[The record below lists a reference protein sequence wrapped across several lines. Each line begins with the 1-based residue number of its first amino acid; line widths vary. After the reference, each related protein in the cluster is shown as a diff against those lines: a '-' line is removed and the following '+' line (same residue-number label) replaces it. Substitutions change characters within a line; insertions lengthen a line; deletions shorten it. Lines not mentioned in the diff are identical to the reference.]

1 MTALRNPLFRR
12 LLAGDAVSS
21 FGSSAL
27 YLSLGIW
34 AKDLTGSDSA
44 AGLVFLCLALPGLFS
59 PLYGHA
65 VDRVRRKPLLIAM
78 NAATALIV
86 LPLTLIDSAAEL
98 WILYAV
104 ALAYGVAFSVP
115 AYGALLKDIL
125 PSAEAASARA
135 ALITVRQGVRI
146 ASPIVGAAVYQ
157 GFGGGTLAV
166 VTAATIVTGTS
177 FLLSIKVV
185 ESESEPEPAGRPFLS
200 AVTAGFRYLWSVPLL
215 LRLTL
220 AETIFMA
227 TAGLMDTAVFAA
239 IDRGLGQPAAFFGV
253 LTTIQGAGS
262 VVGGALAGLL
272 VNRLGEARGSSV
284 GYAVFAVGAMAF
296 LVPSLPLFLAGA
308 MIYGLA
314 IPLFS
319 VALGTAQHLYVPARL
334 QGRVGAAGGML
345 SNLTQS
351 VSIITGAALAGVVDY
366 RVMYGIIVVT
376 GLACAAFILLRP
388 APTPGVTPSVADDA
402 ALAAA

>member
-21 FGSSAL
+21 FGDSAL

-59 PLYGHA
+59 PLYGHV

-78 NAATALIV
+78 NATMALTV
-86 LPLTLIDSAAEL
+86 LALTLVHSAGQIWL
-98 WILYAV
+98 LYAV
-104 ALAYGVAFSVP
+104 ALAYGVTFAVP
-115 AYGALLKDIL
+115 AYGGLLKDIL

-146 ASPIVGAAVYQ
+146 ASPVIGAGIYQ

-166 VTAATIVTGTS
+166 VVAGTIVAGIA
-177 FLLSIKVV
+177 FLISIKVV
-185 ESESEPEPAGRPFLS
+185 ESEPEPVGQPFLT
-200 AVTAGFRYLWSVPLL
+200 AVTAGFRHLWNVPLL

-227 TAGLMDTAVFAA
+227 SAGLMDTAVFAA

-262 VVGGALAGLL
+262 VAGGALAGVL
-272 VNRLGEARGSSV
+272 VNRLGEARGSSI
-284 GYAVFAVGAMAF
+284 GYAVFAVGAAAF
-296 LVPSLPLFLAGA
+296 LAPSLPLFLAGA
-308 MIYGLA
+308 AIYGLA

-351 VSIITGAALAGVVDY
+351 ASITAGAALAGIVDY
-366 RVMYGIIVVT
+366 RVMYAVIAVT
-376 GLACAAFILLRP
+376 GLACAAFILVRP
-388 APTPGVTPSVADDA
+388 APVPEVTPSVADEPVVTSA
-402 ALAAA
+402 